1 MIEIDLLR
9 HVSVEGKPALYGV
22 SDVSPSSQDNN
33 KLLTVLTAQQ
43 NSESRYDD
51 IISSPLQRCHTIA
64 KAFAQQHQLP
74 LTVVNDFQEM
84 NFGLYDGVPFDDIS
98 FGDAPFG
105 EASSANTPFGDAS
118 SANTYELSQLALENV
133 ADVDLWAVGASAP
146 VGPVTLGVDYA
157 EYEVNDSTSIFLGF
171 HEGFTPT
178 SGGADPEEADN
189 MELGMRYIQG
199 STFVELVYFDT
210 DYQNMFGSCTASGGA
225 VGECEIGDSF
235 NAGAASI
242 SGSELTAQ
250 TEIISEAGVTYP
262 ISAIYTSTDAT
273 FDNTFSSS
281 FWGDVSTG
289 MDIPDLPDSQ
299 LAIRG
304 GFRTDAGLSGDATLY
319 SYGSTCS
326 VANCSSGTQIDSYR
340 ITDVSLSKQ
349 INERVDVYM
358 IVENI
363 FNEEDIIARAPKNGA
378 RAQKPRTT
386 FFGLRLKI

>member
-1 MIEIDLLR
+1 
-9 HVSVEGKPALYGV
+9 
-22 SDVSPSSQDNN
+22 
-33 KLLTVLTAQQ
+33 
-43 NSESRYDD
+43 
-51 IISSPLQRCHTIA
+51 
-64 KAFAQQHQLP
+64 
-74 LTVVNDFQEM
+74 M
-84 NFGLYDGVPFDDIS
+84 NG
-98 FGDAPFG
+98 
-105 EASSANTPFGDAS
+105 
-118 SANTYELSQLALENV
+118 
-133 ADVDLWAVGASAP
+133 
-146 VGPVTLGVDYA
+146 
-157 EYEVNDSTSIFLGF
+157 STSIFLGF

-189 MELGMRYIQG
+189 MELGVRYIQDT
-199 STFVELVYFDT
+199 TFVELVYFDT

-242 SGSELTAQ
+242 SGLELTAK

-262 ISAIYTSTDAT
+262 ISAIFTSTDAS
-273 FDNTFSSS
+273 FENAFSSS
-281 FWGDVSTG
+281 FWGDVTTG

-304 GFRTDAGLSGDATLY
+304 GFRTDAGLSGDVTLY

-326 VANCSSGTQIDSYR
+326 LASCSLGTEIDSYR
-340 ITDVSLSKQ
+340 VMDVSLSKQ
-349 INERVDVYM
+349 VNERLDIYM

-386 FFGLRLKI
+386 LFGLRLKI